1 MKMLDDYI
9 TASAETLMKQ
19 AYWTAAIYLEHAIED
34 IDAQLGKD
42 AARQHPELVAAYMQ
56 AASID
61 LAGATIA
68 QQIRAGLDEIAAA
81 ITDAK
86 A

>member
-34 IDAQLGKD
+34 QLGKD

-61 LAGATIA
+61 MAGATIA

>member
-1 MKMLDDYI
+1 MLDYI
-9 TASAETLMKQ
+9 TASADELMKQ
-19 AYWTAAIYLEHAIED
+19 AHWTAALYLERAIED
-34 IDAQLGKD
+34 INAQLGKN